1 MSDLEYDVL
10 DELYFVQS
18 YAQLRDTLKW
28 DDNMLKST
36 LESLLRK
43 DWIRCYS
50 SPTEELL
57 GDQIDLE
64 TGFHTY
70 YYLAS
75 KSGLF
80 AHNSSDQNGG

>member
-18 YAQLRDTLKW
+18 YTQLRDTLRW
-28 DDNMLKST
+28 DDLMLKTT

-50 SPTEELL
+50 SPTDELL
-57 GDQIDLE
+57 GNEIDLE
-64 TGFHTY
+64 TRFHSY

-75 KSGLF
+75 KTGLF
-80 AHNSSDQNGG
+80 AHNSFDQNA

>member
-18 YAQLRDTLKW
+18 YSQLRDTLSW
-28 DDNMLKST
+28 DDQMLKT
-36 LESLLRK
+36 ALESLLRK

-57 GDQIDLE
+57 GDEIDLE
-64 TGFHTY
+64 TRFHTY

-75 KSGLF
+75 KTGLF
-80 AHNSSDQNGG
+80 AHNSSDQNA

>member
-18 YAQLRDTLKW
+18 YTQLRDTLRW
-28 DDNMLKST
+28 DDLMLKTT

-50 SPTEELL
+50 SPTVELL
-57 GDQIDLE
+57 GNEIDLE
-64 TGFHTY
+64 TRFNSY

-75 KSGLF
+75 KTGLF
-80 AHNSSDQNGG
+80 AHNSSDQNV

>member
-18 YAQLRDTLKW
+18 YAHLRDTLKW
-28 DDNMLKST
+28 DDHMLKET
-36 LESLLRK
+36 IESLWKK

-50 SPTEELL
+50 SPTEELT
-57 GDQIDLE
+57 GNEIDLE
-64 TGFHTY
+64 TQYHTY

-80 AHNSSDQNGG
+80 AHNSSDQNV

>member
-18 YAQLRDTLKW
+18 YSQLRETLQW
-28 DDNMLKST
+28 DDQMLKST
-36 LESLLRK
+36 IESLLQK

-57 GDQIDLE
+57 GNDIDLE
-64 TGFHTY
+64 TRFQSY

-75 KSGLF
+75 KAGLF

>member
-18 YAQLRDTLKW
+18 YAHLRDTLQW
-28 DDNMLKST
+28 DDQMLKET
-36 LESLLRK
+36 IESLWKK

-50 SPTEELL
+50 SPTEELT
-57 GDQIDLE
+57 GNEIDLE
-64 TGFHTY
+64 TRYHTY

-80 AHNSSDQNGG
+80 AHNSSDQNV

>member
-18 YAQLRDTLKW
+18 YTQLRDTLRW
-28 DDNMLKST
+28 DDLMLKTT

-50 SPTEELL
+50 SPTDELL
-57 GDQIDLE
+57 GNEIDLE
-64 TGFHTY
+64 TRFNSY

-75 KSGLF
+75 KTGLF
-80 AHNSSDQNGG
+80 AHNSSDQNA

>member
-18 YAQLRDTLKW
+18 FKHLREVLKW
-28 DDNMLKST
+28 NDEVLKDT
-36 LESLLRK
+36 IEKLLHK
-43 DWIRCYS
+43 EWIRCYV
-50 SPTEELL
+50 SPTEELF
-57 GDQIDLE
+57 GDDIDFE
-64 TGFHTY
+64 TRYHTY

-80 AHNSSDQNGG
+80 AHNSSDQNV